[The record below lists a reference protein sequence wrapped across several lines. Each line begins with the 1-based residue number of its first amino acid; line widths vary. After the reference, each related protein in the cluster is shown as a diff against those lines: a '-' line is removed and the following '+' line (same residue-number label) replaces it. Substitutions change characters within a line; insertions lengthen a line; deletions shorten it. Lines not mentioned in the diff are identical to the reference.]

1 MLIEIEFQKQL
12 INHQSMKQFKFTPS
26 FMAALN
32 AGIND
37 IAQATVRELCAA
49 HVGKQTQ
56 ARIRKVM

>member
-1 MLIEIEFQKQL
+1 
-12 INHQSMKQFKFTPS
+12 MKQFKFTPS

>member
-1 MLIEIEFQKQL
+1 
-12 INHQSMKQFKFTPS
+12 MKQFKFTPS

-49 HVGKQTQ
+49 HVGKHTLNHRDRFLILRNNKQQIATFKQ
-56 ARIRKVM
+56 IE

>member
-1 MLIEIEFQKQL
+1 
-12 INHQSMKQFKFTPS
+12 MKQFKNTPS

-49 HVGKQTQ
+49 HIGRKTQ
-56 ARIRKVM
+56 ERFSKAM